1 MIYRLRL
8 QRNSQPHWVAPCSV
22 PHMPSSPEQNTAT
35 VNRYLEL
42 VGVGKVDDVTAL
54 YASDATIED
63 PVGGEVHIGHTA
75 IRGFYAALPPKA
87 ETEIVTLRA
96 LGHEAAFLWSLTID
110 FGDSG
115 GMRIEIIS
123 VMTFDDEGKIASMK
137 AYWGPENVT
146 QL

>member
-1 MIYRLRL
+1 
-8 QRNSQPHWVAPCSV
+8 
-22 PHMPSSPEQNTAT
+22 MPSAEQITQT

-42 VGVGKVDDVTAL
+42 LDQGNADEIAAL
-54 YASDATIED
+54 YADDATVED
-63 PVGGEVHIGHTA
+63 PVGGEVHIGRQA
-75 IRGFYAALPPKA
+75 IRGFYTAVENVKS
-87 ETEIVTLRA
+87 ETEVVTLRA
-96 LGHEAAFLWSLTID
+96 LGSEAAYFWALTVD
-110 FGDSG
+110 LGNG